1 MKAFIDADILIW
13 HLRGEQ
19 KAVNFLRKLV
29 NDPSIELWTG
39 AMQRAEVLFFMRS
52 AEEELTLLLL
62 SQLKTA
68 PADQASIDEAGRL
81 FRQWN
86 PSHGLDPNDAILA
99 ATVLLNGGVLYTLNK
114 KHYPMPEVAVQ
125 KAW

>member
-1 MKAFIDADILIW
+1 MKAFVDADVLIW
-13 HLRGEQ
+13 HLRGER
-19 KAVNFLRKLV
+19 KASRFLRGLLD
-29 NDPSIELWTG
+29 DPSVELWVG
-39 AMQRAEVLFFMRS
+39 AMQRAEILFFMRP

-68 PADQASIDEAGRL
+68 SVDQSIIDEAGRL
-81 FRQWN
+81 YRKWN
-86 PSHGLDPNDAILA
+86 PSHGIDPNDSILA

-114 KHYPMPEVAVQ
+114 KHYPMKNVAVQ